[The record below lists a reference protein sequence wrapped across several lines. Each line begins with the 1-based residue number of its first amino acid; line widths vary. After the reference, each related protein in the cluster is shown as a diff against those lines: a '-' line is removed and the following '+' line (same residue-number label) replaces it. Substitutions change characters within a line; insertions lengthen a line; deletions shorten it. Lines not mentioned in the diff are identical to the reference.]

1 MNRADSCAENTI
13 VLIGGGG
20 HCKSVIDT
28 ILRGRLFNEILVTD
42 KSVPLGTK
50 ILEGRVIGTDE
61 MLEGL
66 RHQDI
71 RNAFI
76 TIGSIKSAALRR
88 KVAEYAAGM
97 GFSFPTIIDSSATV
111 SMDVNIGE
119 GVYIGRSAMVNAG
132 CIIDNMA
139 IINTGVI
146 IEHDCRIGTY
156 THIAVGAVLCGGVVV
171 GNDSFIGANSTVI
184 QGIKIGR
191 NCVIGAGSTVL
202 KDIPDNMTV
211 YGVWGGTSH

>member
-1 MNRADSCAENTI
+1 MNRANSCAENTI

-28 ILRGRLFNEILVTD
+28 ILRSRLFNEILITD
-42 KSVPLGTK
+42 KSVPFGTK
-50 ILEGRVIGTDE
+50 ILEGKVIGTDE

-66 RHQDI
+66 LHQNI
-71 RNAFI
+71 RSAFI
-76 TIGSIKSAALRR
+76 TIGSIKSTILRR
-88 KVAEYAAGM
+88 KAAEYATEM

-111 SMDVNIGE
+111 SMDVNVGE
-119 GVYIGRSAMVNAG
+119 GVYIGKNAMVNAE

-139 IINTGVI
+139 IVNTGAI
-146 IEHDCRIGTY
+146 IEHDCHIGNY

-184 QGIKIGR
+184 QEIKIGR
-191 NCVIGAGSTVL
+191 NCIIGAGSTVL
-202 KDIPDNMTV
+202 KDVPDNMTV
-211 YGVWGGTSH
+211 YGIWGTNH